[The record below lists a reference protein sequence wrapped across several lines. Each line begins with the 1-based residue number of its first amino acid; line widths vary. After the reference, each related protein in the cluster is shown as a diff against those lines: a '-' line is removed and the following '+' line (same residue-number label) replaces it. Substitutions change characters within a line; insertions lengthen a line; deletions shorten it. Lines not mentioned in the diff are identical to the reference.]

1 MRKLFMMPGKSISII
16 LLVGLIVVS
25 FAGNVLRGTGLGVPG
40 NIAVGILG
48 IFAVTMIVLG

>member
-1 MRKLFMMPGKSISII
+1 MMPGKSISII
-16 LLVGLIVVS
+16 LLVGLIVVP